1 MPSPIEW
8 EAIEALLRLNPKK
21 PMAAP
26 KAKPI
31 AKKLDYQSWYEM
43 RCACV
48 KKARE
53 TRLAKIAARKHTKNS

>member
-1 MPSPIEW
+1 MPSPVEW
-8 EAIEALLRLNPKK
+8 DVIEALLRLNPKK

-26 KAKPI
+26 KAKVI
-31 AKKLDYQSWYEM
+31 AKSDYHSWYKM
-43 RCACV
+43 RCACA

>member
-26 KAKPI
+26 KAK
-31 AKKLDYQSWYEM
+31 KLDYQSWYEM
-43 RCACV
+43 RCACM

-53 TRLAKIAARKHTKNS
+53 TRLAKIAARKK